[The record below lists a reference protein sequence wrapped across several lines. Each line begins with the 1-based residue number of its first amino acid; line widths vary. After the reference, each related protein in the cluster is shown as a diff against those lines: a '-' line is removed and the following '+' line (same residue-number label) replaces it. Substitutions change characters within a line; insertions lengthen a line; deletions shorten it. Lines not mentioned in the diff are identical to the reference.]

1 MIVRPATVDDI
12 PELTRLR
19 ELLFGRLADSDNPE
33 PAWEWRD
40 QFTMDM
46 KERLG
51 GGELGVFVVDG
62 DDGDLAACG
71 IGVVQYRLPTPYQA
85 NALAGYVLGMVTDPA
100 YRGQGYAR
108 LVMKELLK
116 WFEEN
121 DVARVELHA
130 TPEAAPL
137 YRSMGFRDHQI
148 ALTWHAP

>member
-19 ELLFGRLADSDNPE
+19 ELLFRRLVDSDNPA
-33 PAWEWRD
+33 PAWEWRE
-40 QFTMDM
+40 QFATDM

-51 GGELGVFVVDG
+51 GRELGVFVVDG
-62 DDGDLAACG
+62 DDGELAACG
-71 IGVVQYRLPTPYQA
+71 IGVLQYRLPTPYQA
-85 NALAGYVLGMVTDPA
+85 NALAGYVLGMVTDPS

-108 LVMKELLK
+108 LVMKELLN
-116 WFEEN
+116 WFAEN